1 MQIEQ
6 LVWNTKGGWQRMPQ
20 TGKESINPQ
29 LVLFFGASDVLE
41 SGERYQ
47 DLRGRY
53 PNAHTIGCTSAGEII
68 GEDVYDESVVA
79 SAVEFKDT
87 PLSVASVSIG
97 TTTDSF
103 QAGVQLG
110 NELNRPD
117 LRGILVISEGIQV
130 NGSELVRGIVS
141 VVGDKIPVTGGL
153 AGDGARFQV
162 TRVGCDSKPEPGR
175 IAAIG
180 LYGSA
185 ITIGHGS
192 VGGWDPFGP
201 ERRITQSRGNILYEL
216 DGKPAL
222 ELYKLYLGEEASNL
236 PGSALLFPLMVRP
249 VNSGDIGVVR
259 TVLSINEKDQSM
271 TFAGDVPQGYIAQ
284 LMRAN
289 FDRLIDGAG
298 AAARIAGES
307 GKGSGAKL
315 AVLISCV
322 GRKMILGQRTADE
335 VEATH
340 EMLGQDV
347 VQIGF
352 YSYGEISPHV
362 STGSCELHNQTMT
375 ITLLSE
381 D

>member
-6 LVWNTKGGWQRMPQ
+6 LIWNVKNGWRKTQTSNGG
-20 TGKESINPQ
+20 IHPQ
-29 LVLFFGASDVLE
+29 LVLFFGESSVLE
-41 SGERYQ
+41 SGERYL
-47 DLRGRY
+47 DLRDRY
-53 PNAHTIGCTSAGEII
+53 PDAHIIGCTSAGEII
-68 GEDVYDESVVA
+68 DEDVYDGSVVV
-79 SAVEFKDT
+79 SAIEFKNT
-87 PLSVASVSIG
+87 PISVVSISIS
-97 TTTDSF
+97 TMADSF
-103 QAGVQLG
+103 SAGAQLG
-110 NELNRPD
+110 KELSRPG

-141 VVGDKIPVTGGL
+141 VVGDNIPITGGL

-162 TRVGCDSKPEPGR
+162 TQVGCDSKPESGR

-180 LYGSA
+180 FYGSA

-192 VGGWDPFGP
+192 VGGWNPFGP
-201 ERRITQSRGNILYEL
+201 ERNITRSKGNILYEL

-222 ELYKLYLGEEASNL
+222 ELYKRYLGEEADNL

-249 VNSGDIGVVR
+249 ANDESSGVVR
-259 TVLSINEKDQSM
+259 TVLSISEEDQSM
-271 TFAGDVPQGYIAQ
+271 TFAGDVPQGYTAQ

-298 AAARIAGES
+298 AAAKIAGEGS
-307 GKGSGAKL
+307 KGNEAKL

-335 VEATH
+335 VEAVH
-340 EMLGQDV
+340 EILGQDV
-347 VQIGF
+347 AQIGF

-362 STGSCELHNQTMT
+362 SSGSCELHNQTMT
-375 ITLLSE
+375 ITLISE
-381 D
+381 P

>member
-6 LVWNTKGGWQRMPQ
+6 LIWNTKNGWRKILQ
-20 TGKESINPQ
+20 TGNRSMRPQ
-29 LVLFFGASDVLE
+29 LVLFFGEPSVLE
-41 SGERYQ
+41 SGERYL
-47 DLRGRY
+47 DLRNRY
-53 PNAHTIGCTSAGEII
+53 PNAHIIGCTSAGEII
-68 GEDVYDESVVA
+68 GEDVYDGSVVV
-79 SAVEFKDT
+79 SAVEFENT
-87 PLSVASVSIG
+87 PISVVSISIS
-97 TTTDSF
+97 TMADSF
-103 QAGVQLG
+103 RAGAQLG
-110 NELNRPD
+110 KELNRSG
-117 LRGILVISEGIQV
+117 LRGIIAISEGIRV

-141 VVGDKIPVTGGL
+141 VVGDNIPVTGGL

-162 TRVGCDSKPEPGR
+162 THVSCDSKPESGC

-180 LYGSA
+180 FYGSA

-201 ERRITQSRGNILYEL
+201 ERHITRSKGNILYEL
-216 DGKPAL
+216 DGEPAL
-222 ELYKLYLGEEASNL
+222 ELYKRYLGEEADNL

-249 VNSGDIGVVR
+249 ANDESTGVVR
-259 TVLSINEKDQSM
+259 TVLSVSEHDQSM
-271 TFAGDVPQGYIAQ
+271 TFAGDVPQGFTAQ

-298 AAARIAGES
+298 AAAKIAGE
-307 GKGSGAKL
+307 GSRGNGAKL
-315 AVLISCV
+315 AILISCV

-335 VEATH
+335 VEAVH
-340 EMLGQDV
+340 EILGQDV
-347 VQIGF
+347 AQIGF

-381 D
+381 H